1 MKESVIRSVTA
12 IICVAVLCITSCV
25 CVNNYSDAVKE
36 AAKPTGTVSATG
48 NSVADES
55 TDTPANDDTD
65 IPADEVTDIT
75 TDETPTDATEEI
87 TQVDTTKKING
98 ATKPE
103 TTEKSDSP
111 MTVEEIV
118 NLFNKSANK
127 IKTDA
132 VKVVKNY
139 EKRIVNE
146 DKFVLPA
153 GLEDTAKSMISTFM
167 SDDTEPIVYD
177 TKEDIRNEYIVPEQD
192 YVSKLQPSTVLK
204 ATCTDK
210 GSTYEIYLKLKDEKN
225 PRAGGGVAAVC
236 DVIEPHEVSEKVSF
250 IKRFD
255 ASYYN
260 CEIKATIDKA
270 TGRMTHTLY
279 STPVVLDITVNLF
292 GTHDATAGFTFVKD
306 YTITY

>member
-1 MKESVIRSVTA
+1 MKESIIKAVTA
-12 IICVAVLCITSCV
+12 IICTASLCITSNV
-25 CVNNYSDAVKE
+25 AVSNYSDAVKE
-36 AAKPTGTVSATG
+36 AAKLTGSVFVED

-55 TDTPANDDTD
+55 TDTPESND
-65 IPADEVTDIT
+65 TDIT
-75 TDETPTDATEEI
+75 TEDSTDTVTDPTVDNETEEV
-87 TQVDTTKKING
+87 TQADTTDVTDSKTEPTKK
-98 ATKPE
+98 A
-103 TTEKSDSP
+103 DSE
-111 MTVEEIV
+111 MTVDEIV
-118 NLFNKSANK
+118 KLFNESANK

-132 VKVVKNY
+132 KKVVKNY

-146 DKFVLPA
+146 DKLELPA
-153 GLEDTAKSMISTFM
+153 GLEGTAKSMISTFM
-167 SDDTEPIVYD
+167 SDDTEPIVYS

-192 YVSKLQPSTVLK
+192 YVSKLQPSTVLN

-210 GSTYEIYLKLKDEKN
+210 GSTYEIYFKLKDEKN
-225 PRAGGGVAAVC
+225 PRAGSGVAAAC

-255 ASYYN
+255 ATYYN

-292 GTHDATAGFTFVKD
+292 GTHDAKAGFTFVKD